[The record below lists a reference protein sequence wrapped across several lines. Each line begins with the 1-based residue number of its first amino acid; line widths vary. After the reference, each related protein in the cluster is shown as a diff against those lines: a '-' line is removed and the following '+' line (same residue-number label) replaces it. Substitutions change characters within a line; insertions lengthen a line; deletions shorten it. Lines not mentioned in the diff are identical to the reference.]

1 MQLKSK
7 NLAVLLWSALKNH
20 TTRAF
25 AVLTFVVLSVALALT
40 WKLLVQSNQEGIVN
54 ATKAASMAI
63 TEVMVSEAWNEI
75 QPLLLLDE
83 ESVVA
88 IKANPHIAQVDAA
101 VRKFSRQ
108 TDIVKVKIFDL
119 RGVTQYSSEFR
130 QIGENK
136 AASSGFSNA
145 VQGVATSELSFRQSF
160 ESFGRTLEEVNLVSS
175 YVPVVEGANRVAVLE
190 IYTDR
195 SSEFAH
201 MRAQQW
207 GLLLGLGAI
216 YAVLYAVLL
225 FVFWSS
231 ERARLRH
238 MVSLQE
244 LATQNE
250 AARLAAE
257 QNTRLKSNF
266 LATMSH
272 EIRTP
277 MNGVIGMAHLLV
289 DTPLTPAQSGYVR
302 DIVNSGESLL
312 AIINDILDIS
322 KIEAGKMEFE
332 HATFDLPELVQS
344 VHAMLKVRADQKEI
358 GLHVDVDDASAK
370 CFLGD
375 ALRIRQVLLNLVS
388 NAVKFTDHGAVNVTV
403 QRQSGGVRFAVT
415 DSGIGMDPQEL
426 AQLFQ
431 SFTQVDGSAT
441 RRFGG
446 TGLGLAIS
454 KKLVE
459 GMRGTIGVDS
469 QKDVG
474 TTFYFE
480 LPLQMDP
487 TRPVT
492 MRSAPATD
500 AAAPP
505 LAMPALAPAEPAPLG
520 MLVAEKALSKG
531 KLLLVEDH
539 PVNQKL
545 AATLLQRMGFEVDI
559 AQDGSLGVDMAER
572 QSYDAILMDVQMP
585 VMNGLDATRAI
596 RQGTGRNRSGWII
609 ALTANAMES
618 DRQECL
624 SAGMNDFLS
633 KPLRKEDLI
642 AAVSRIPKNLD
653 PST

>member
-25 AVLTFVVLSVALALT
+25 AALTFVVLSVALALT

-75 QPLLLLDE
+75 RPLLLLDE

-88 IKANPHIAQVDAA
+88 IKANPYMDQIDAA

-136 AASSGFSNA
+136 AASSGFSSA

-160 ESFGRTLEEVNLVSS
+160 ESFGRTLQEVNLVSS
-175 YVPVVEGANRVAVLE
+175 YVPVVEGENRVAVLE

-216 YAVLYAVLL
+216 YVVLYVVLL

-238 MVSLQE
+238 VGSLQE

-250 AARLAAE
+250 SARLAAE
-257 QNTRLKSNF
+257 QNTRLKSQF

-277 MNGVIGMAHLLV
+277 MNGVIGMAHLLAE
-289 DTPLTPAQSGYVR
+289 TPLTPVQSGYVH

-344 VHAMLKVRADQKEI
+344 VHALLMLRADQKGI
-358 GLHVDVDDASAK
+358 GLHVDLDDASTH
-370 CFLGD
+370 CFVGD
-375 ALRIRQVLLNLVS
+375 ALRTRQVLLNLVS
-388 NAVKFTDHGAVNVTV
+388 NAVKFTDHGQVNITV
-403 QRQSGGVRFAVT
+403 QRQAAGVRFSVSDT
-415 DSGIGMDPQEL
+415 GIGMDAQEV

-459 GMRGTIGVDS
+459 GMQGAIGVDS
-469 QKDVG
+469 HKGVG
-474 TTFYFE
+474 TTFYFD
-480 LPLQMDP
+480 LPLQIDP
-487 TRPVT
+487 SRSAV
-492 MRSAPATD
+492 MRSAPAANAPKSLMAVP
-500 AAAPP
+500 AAAPSD
-505 LAMPALAPAEPAPLG
+505 AAPKV
-520 MLVAEKALSKG
+520 MLVSAAPMVKG

-572 QSYDAILMDVQMP
+572 QRYDAILMDVQMP
-585 VMNGLDATRAI
+585 VMNGLEATRAI
-596 RQGTGRNRSGWII
+596 RQGTGQNQGGWII
-609 ALTANAMES
+609 GLTANAMES
-618 DRQECL
+618 DREECL

-633 KPLRKEDLI
+633 KPLRKEDLT
-642 AAVSRIPKNLD
+642 AAVSRIPKAIH
-653 PST
+653 PTP

>member
-25 AVLTFVVLSVALALT
+25 AALTFVVLSVALALT

-75 QPLLLLDE
+75 RPLLLLDE

-88 IKANPHIAQVDAA
+88 IKANPYIDQIDAA

-136 AASSGFSNA
+136 AASSGFSSA
-145 VQGVATSELSFRQSF
+145 VQGVATSELSFRQGF
-160 ESFGRTLEEVNLVSS
+160 ESFGRTLQEVNLVSS

-216 YAVLYAVLL
+216 YVVLYAVLL

-238 MVSLQE
+238 VGSLQE

-250 AARLAAE
+250 SARLAAE
-257 QNTRLKSNF
+257 QNTRLKSQF

-277 MNGVIGMAHLLV
+277 MNGVIGMAHLLEE
-289 DTPLTPAQSGYVR
+289 TPLTPLQSGYVH

-344 VHAMLKVRADQKEI
+344 VHALLMVRADQKGI
-358 GLHVDVDDASAK
+358 GLHVDLDDASTH
-370 CFLGD
+370 CFVGD
-375 ALRIRQVLLNLVS
+375 ALRTRQVLLNLVS
-388 NAVKFTDHGAVNVTV
+388 NAVKFTDHGQVNVTV
-403 QRQSGGVRFAVT
+403 QRQAAGVRFSVSDT
-415 DSGIGMDPQEL
+415 GIGMDAQEV

-459 GMRGTIGVDS
+459 GMQGTIGVDS
-469 QKDVG
+469 HKGVG
-474 TTFYFE
+474 TTFYFD
-480 LPLQMDP
+480 LPLQIDT
-487 TRPVT
+487 TRLVAK
-492 MRSAPATD
+492 RSAPAANAPNSLMAVPAAVPSD
-500 AAAPP
+500 AAPKV
-505 LAMPALAPAEPAPLG
+505 
-520 MLVAEKALSKG
+520 MLVSDALMYKG

-572 QSYDAILMDVQMP
+572 QLYDAILMDVQMP
-585 VMNGLDATRAI
+585 VMNGLEATRAI
-596 RQGTGRNRSGWII
+596 RHGTGRNQGGWII

-633 KPLRKEDLI
+633 KPLRKEDLS
-642 AAVSRIPKNLD
+642 AAVSRIPKAIH
-653 PST
+653 PTT